1 MRKSNPAKRKVAL
14 AAGLLVA
21 SVLSSPALAVQIT
34 VKDGAGNPITTGARW
49 VLEEDRTF
57 DVVPGITGT
66 PQAPAVLGKSPSETL
81 SLQFHR
87 SYMPVVATGETV
99 GSTIDIANATLDPSK
114 RYFLSVL
121 PKASNTG
128 EGVYS
133 MTGIPLRAVNG
144 AFPTN
149 TLTAVVD
156 RLPMKTAQISVL
168 LFHDRSPINN
178 QADAI
183 GEQEHGLCGFEAHLY
198 DAGGTYGASGGRIST
213 DTYGNPLGTE
223 YPNGDLNNPVIG
235 KMILTTDRSGVLRIR
250 NLAPGKY
257 TIFPFQPQVK
267 PSQDECPGYY
277 PGPGGQP
284 PLTPWPESGVWMQTS
299 TIEGT
304 QGDDAWVKAN
314 EPTYFKEFGP
324 PGHHISKGFAAKTSD
339 PLALSGPGAVNGR
352 VVNIHM
358 SRPPN
363 FAFYNGAP
371 VTQCRIGLN
380 ESASLTVGGGTA
392 VFAGPCNSDGTFA
405 ISGTKP
411 NTRYQLAVWDE
422 PLDNVFASYDFVTDA
437 QGNVDLHDVPVFNWF
452 GHMEGK
458 VCQDPTESGFCAAGS
473 VGVAGQA
480 INIRFRD
487 GSVYQS
493 VVTDD
498 AGGYEFPEI
507 FPFFNWMVAE
517 VDFARF
523 KATGL
528 TAVVDNGGPI
538 LDDNGWAL
546 PSNGVTTPQPQFE
559 ADGTTPAVNV
569 HTGNNLARTETGPVL
584 TQGIQSFLGMTNRL
598 DWGKKPY
605 ALGENGGV
613 SGLVRYASTRAESDP
628 RFAGGENNEPGI
640 PGVEVRLFLA
650 DPTDPRKIKRVH
662 PTSTAEDD
670 QAVAVATTDS
680 WDASN
685 PAGCQG
691 PTFVT
696 KDGVLTDCYDGLRNF
711 NQARNAVFDGGYAF
725 TSYEPLGAGSGGAV
739 PLPAGNY
746 IVKVVPPLGYEIQ
759 KEEDKNV
766 DFGDYYAVSSLA
778 LPPECVGL
786 RATPVPAELTLFP
799 GVEIPAQ
806 YRDQPGKA
814 RAHCNMKAV
823 TLSDQQNAA
832 ADFSLFTTTPVSGHI
847 VGMILDD
854 TANEFD
860 PTAPAFGEKYAPP
873 FMPVSLRDMAGR
885 EFSRVYSDR
894 YGTYN
899 ALVPSTFT
907 FNVPMPSGIS
917 PNMVQACLNSPFAID
932 PLTGAKTLDPHFN
945 KSYTQFCY
953 NFQYL
958 PGKTTYLDTPVL
970 PIAAFAGPQQF
981 ALDCEQQAGTPAIRS
996 VSNNANQGPW
1006 VAAGG
1011 QQLRIVS
1018 MGTTSVLNPAYN
1030 TEDPAAGVPKLVA
1043 RDFGFGGVSGSVT
1056 IGGVVATVNS
1066 WADGLIVVTVPAGS
1080 TGGQLLVTRGDNGIT
1095 TARGVSVHVGGA
1107 APTVVTDGQSIQAA
1121 VDAAAPGALITVAP
1135 GTYEEQVIVD
1145 KRVRIQG
1152 FGAGA
1157 TLLNPVAQPT
1167 EKLRNWRASIC
1178 NRVFPTVNQA
1188 TGVSPFLLPGQ
1199 EAPTT
1204 LQSCLDGNTADNAP
1218 LLFGDEEAPGFFVMD
1233 RSDSNKQLPLS
1244 IDGFTIAGA
1253 DIGGGINVNGYAEQL
1268 QIANNLITGNQGI
1281 RAGGIRVGNP
1291 SLVSQDLPVS
1301 SRNFDIHVHHNEI
1314 TQNGDT
1320 AGAVGGG
1327 GGGIGLYFGSDRYRV
1342 AKNFICG
1349 NYSSGNG
1356 GGLSHLGVSHGGVIE
1371 DNQFMWNQSFYQGN
1385 SVQGGGVAIMGQ
1397 QSLAAAAGGVQ
1408 GLSTGTGDVTLVS
1421 NTFQGNLAAAG
1432 DGGAIHLSG
1441 VNGNEL
1447 GLREPYRVDV
1457 LNNVIVN
1464 NVAAV
1469 AGGGIALRDS
1479 PNVRIINNTIA
1490 HNDSVAVAARTFNTS
1505 LVQGLQNGL
1514 SQSQPQPGAGIA
1526 SYTNSSVLATR
1537 IGGGVPTNDGRL
1549 LDAQYSNAQLAN
1561 NVVAENRQF
1570 YFGFNFVNNDPTS
1583 AQCQVNNGT
1592 NACYGLIPSA
1602 ATPVFNDIAVVGD
1615 PGALLPAWQ
1624 AAWASV
1630 TSGNQPFAAQYFN
1643 GPRDSIVLSPER
1655 QTANLAVAAAFDEG
1669 GNFIDLRYGPL
1680 TPLTTVGTP
1689 FGNYRLT
1696 TIGGA
1701 NATGVNLYAL
1711 SPYLQVDRDRQARP
1725 AAGSW
1730 TVGAFQTTAPTV
1742 AAAARTPA
1750 ARLNAAATKPG
1761 TVR

>member
-1 MRKSNPAKRKVAL
+1 MRTSNPTKRKVAL
-14 AAGLLVA
+14 AASLLVA
-21 SVLSSPALAVQIT
+21 SVMSSQALAVQVT
-34 VKDGAGNPITTGARW
+34 VKDGAGTPITTGARW

-57 DVVPGITGT
+57 DVVPGVTGT
-66 PQAPAVLGKSPSETL
+66 PQAPSVLGKPASETL
-81 SLQFHR
+81 SLKFHR
-87 SYMPVVATGETV
+87 SYMPVVATGETT
-99 GSTIDIANATLDPSK
+99 GSTIDIPNANLDPTK

-121 PKASNTG
+121 PKASGAG

-133 MTGIPLRAVNG
+133 MSGVPVRPSNG
-144 AFPTN
+144 AFPAA
-149 TLTAVVD
+149 LTAVVD
-156 RLPMKTAQISVL
+156 RLPMKTSQISVL
-168 LFHDRSPINN
+168 LYQDRNPINA

-183 GEQEHGLCGFEAHLY
+183 GEQEHGLCGFEVHLY
-198 DAGGTYGASGGRIST
+198 DAGGAYGASGGRMST

-223 YPNGDLNNPVIG
+223 YPDGDLNNPVMG
-235 KMILTTDRSGVLRIR
+235 KMILTTDRNGVLRIR

-267 PSQDECPGYY
+267 PTQEDCPGYY
-277 PGPGGQP
+277 PGPGGEP
-284 PLTPWPESGVWMQTS
+284 PLTPWPESGVWMQSS

-324 PGHHISKGFAAKTSD
+324 PGHHISKGFVAKSSN
-339 PLALSGPGAVNGR
+339 PVALSGPGAVSGR

-392 VFAGPCNSDGTFA
+392 VFAGPCNSDGTFT

-437 QGNVDLHDVPVFNWF
+437 SGNVDLQDVPVFNWF

-458 VCQDPTESGFCAAGS
+458 VCQDPTEKGFCATGS
-473 VGVAGQA
+473 LGVSGQA
-480 INIRFRD
+480 INIRWRD

-493 VVTDD
+493 VATDD
-498 AGGYEFPEI
+498 EGRYEFPEI

-523 KATGL
+523 KATGM
-528 TAVVDNGGPI
+528 TAVIDHGGPI
-538 LDDNGWAL
+538 QDDNAWTM
-546 PSNGVTTPQPQFE
+546 PTNGVTSPQAQFE
-559 ADGTTPAVNV
+559 ADGVTPLLNPN
-569 HTGNNLARTETGPVL
+569 TGNNLARTETGPVL
-584 TQGIQSFLGMTNRL
+584 TQAIQNFLGLTNRL

-605 ALGENGGV
+605 VAGENGGV
-613 SGLVRYASTRAESDP
+613 SGIVRYASTRAESDP
-628 RFAGGENNEPGI
+628 RFSVGENNEPGI

-650 DPTDPRKIKRVH
+650 DPFDPRKIKTVK
-662 PTSTAEDD
+662 PGLGEDE
-670 QAVAVATTDS
+670 QAVAVVTTDS
-680 WDASN
+680 WDAAN
-685 PAGCQG
+685 PSGCQG
-691 PTFVT
+691 PVFVT
-696 KDGVLTDCYDGLRNF
+696 KDGIPTDCFDGLRNF

-725 TSYEPLGAGSGGAV
+725 TSYEPNGVGTGGAAA
-739 PLPAGNY
+739 LPAGNY
-746 IVKVVPPLGYEIQ
+746 IVKVVPPVGYEVQ

-778 LPPECVGL
+778 LPPECVGV
-786 RATPVPAELTLFP
+786 RAAPVPAELTLFP
-799 GVEIPAQ
+799 GVAIPAQ

-814 RAHCNMKAV
+814 RALCNMKAV
-823 TLSDQQNAA
+823 SLADEQNAA
-832 ADFSLFTTTPVSGHI
+832 ADFSLFTPTPVAGHI

-894 YGTYN
+894 YGNYN

-907 FNVPMPSGIS
+907 FNVPMPSGVS
-917 PNMVQACLNSPFAID
+917 PNMVQACLNSPFSVD
-932 PLTGAKTLDPHFN
+932 PITGAKTLDPHFN

-970 PIAAFAGPQQF
+970 PIAAFAGPQQYS
-981 ALDCEQQAGTPAIRS
+981 LDCEQQAGTPAIRS
-996 VSNNANQGPW
+996 VSNSANQGPW

-1011 QQLRIVS
+1011 QQLQIVS
-1018 MGTTSVLNPAYN
+1018 MGTRPVLNPAYN
-1030 TEDPAAGVPKLVA
+1030 NEEPGEGVPKLVN
-1043 RDFGFGGVSGSVT
+1043 RDFGFGAVPGTVT
-1056 IGGVVATVNS
+1056 IGGVAAAVVS
-1066 WADGLIVVTVPAGS
+1066 WTDAAVVVTVPAGS
-1080 TGGQLLVTRGDNGIT
+1080 AGGQLLVTRGDNGVT

-1121 VDAAAPGALITVAP
+1121 VDAALPGALVTVAP

-1167 EKLRNWRASIC
+1167 EKLRQWRVSVC
-1178 NRVFPTVNQA
+1178 NRVFPTINQA

-1204 LQSCLDGNTADNAP
+1204 LQACLDGNTADNAP
-1218 LLFGDEEAPGFFVMD
+1218 LLFGDEEAPGFFVID
-1233 RSDSNKQLPLS
+1233 RSDSNKALPLS

-1253 DIGGGINVNGYAEQL
+1253 DIGGGINVNGYAERL

-1281 RAGGIRVGNP
+1281 RSGGIRVGNP

-1301 SRNFDIHVHHNEI
+1301 SRNFDLHIHHNEI

-1320 AGAVGGG
+1320 AGQVGGG

-1356 GGLSHLGVSHGGVIE
+1356 GGLSHLGVSQGGVIE
-1371 DNQFMWNQSFYQGN
+1371 DNQFLWNQSFYQGI

-1397 QSLAAAAGGVQ
+1397 ESLAAAAGGVV
-1408 GLSTGTGDVTLVS
+1408 GLSTGTGDVTVVS
-1421 NTFQGNLAAAG
+1421 NTFQGNLAGSG
-1432 DGGAIHLSG
+1432 DGGAMHLSG

-1447 GLREPYRVDV
+1447 GVREPYRVDV

-1469 AGGGIALRDS
+1469 AGGGIAMRDS

-1505 LVQGLQNGL
+1505 LIQGLQNGL
-1514 SQSQPQPGAGIA
+1514 SVSTPQPGAGIA
-1526 SYTNSSVLATR
+1526 SYTSSPVLAAR
-1537 IGGGVPTNDGRL
+1537 VGAGVPTADGRL
-1549 LDAQYSNAQLAN
+1549 LEAQFSNAQLAN

-1570 YFGFNFVNNDPTS
+1570 YFGFDFVNNDPAS
-1583 AQCQVNNGT
+1583 PACQVNAAT
-1592 NACYGLIPSA
+1592 NACYGLLPAA
-1602 ATPVFNDIAVVGD
+1602 ATPVFSDIAIVGD
-1615 PGALLPAWQ
+1615 PGALLPSWQ
-1624 AAWASV
+1624 AAWTSV

-1643 GPRDSIVLSPER
+1643 GPRNSIVLGPER
-1655 QTANLAVAAAFDEG
+1655 PTQNLAVAAAFDEG
-1669 GNFIDLRYGPL
+1669 GNFIDLRFGPL
-1680 TPLTTVGTP
+1680 TPLTTTGVP
-1689 FGNYRLT
+1689 FGNYRLS
-1696 TIGGA
+1696 TIGGS
-1701 NATGVNLYAL
+1701 NAAGSNFYTL
-1711 SPYLQVDRDRQARP
+1711 SPYLQVDRDQQARP
-1725 AAGSW
+1725 AAGAW
-1730 TVGAFQTTAPTV
+1730 TVGAFQTASPT
-1742 AAAARTPA
+1742 AAAARAPA
-1750 ARLNAAATKPG
+1750 VRPRAVASTPG
-1761 TVR
+1761 TGR